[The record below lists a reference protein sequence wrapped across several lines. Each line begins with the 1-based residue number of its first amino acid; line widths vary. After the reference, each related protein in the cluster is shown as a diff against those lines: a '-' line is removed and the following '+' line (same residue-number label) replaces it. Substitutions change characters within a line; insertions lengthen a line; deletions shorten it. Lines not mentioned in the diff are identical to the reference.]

1 MESLRAAIE
10 EFARTELGFTLFG
23 VTGAEPL
30 AGRRHLARF
39 IQDGWHGTMVWLARS
54 PLSRG
59 RPRALLPGA
68 RTVICVA
75 MSYRD
80 KPASGAATADGT
92 ALVARYARRR
102 DYHKVIGR
110 RLIRLGRRLSEMRPG
125 TRWTTAVDSRPVLEK
140 ELAERAGIGFIGR
153 NTCLIN
159 RRLGSE
165 LLLGE
170 LICDAPLPIDSP
182 EPRRCGECHACIDAC
197 PTGALVEGWR
207 LDARRCISYL
217 TIEHHGELPAALL
230 PALGAHL
237 FGCDICQTVCPWN
250 RRAPASCAA
259 PLAPRPTLGSLAP
272 ATLEPLDEP
281 GWLDLAAGSPL
292 RRLGFSAFRRNLAA
306 VTANLREGTLHDDH
320 R

>member
-1 MESLRAAIE
+1 MESLRSALG
-10 EFARTELGFTLFG
+10 EFADTELGFTLFG
-23 VTGAEPL
+23 VTGAEAL
-30 AGRRHLARF
+30 AGRHHLSRF
-39 IQDGWHGTMVWLARS
+39 IRDGWHGTMGWLARS
-54 PLSRG
+54 PLQRG

-80 KPASGAATADGT
+80 ASTSDTVATDGT
-92 ALVARYARRR
+92 ALIARYAQRR

-110 RLIRLGRRLSEMRPG
+110 RLVRLGRHLSELHSG
-125 TRWTTAVDSRPVLEK
+125 VRWTVAVDTRPVLEK

-159 RRLGSE
+159 RRFGSE

-170 LICDAPLPIDSP
+170 LICDAPLPVDSA
-182 EPRRCGECHACIDAC
+182 EPRSCGECHACIDAC

-217 TIEHHGELPAALL
+217 TIEHRDELSAALR
-230 PALGAHL
+230 PALGNHL

-250 RRAPASCAA
+250 RRAPASCAV
-259 PLAPRPTLGSLAP
+259 PLAPRPALGSLTT
-272 ATLEPLDEP
+272 ATLEALDER

-292 RRLGFSAFRRNLAA
+292 RRLGYPAFRRNLAA
-306 VTANLREGTLHDDH
+306 VAANLRERTT
-320 R
+320 